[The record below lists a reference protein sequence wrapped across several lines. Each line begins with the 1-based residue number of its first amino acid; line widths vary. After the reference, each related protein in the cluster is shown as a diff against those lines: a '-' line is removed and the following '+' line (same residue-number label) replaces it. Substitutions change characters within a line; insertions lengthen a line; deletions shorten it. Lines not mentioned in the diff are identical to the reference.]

1 MQIKAFA
8 GLVDYFPHPNGKEIP
23 MAKHV
28 LSRRATLMALA
39 VGSVVAL
46 TSSGTWAQEKSQI
59 AADARNAVQAMGK
72 TLANGGF
79 SFHEQTIRE
88 YTDANGQP
96 LHIFHSANVVVR
108 RPDRLAVDATGDDG
122 ATKVVY
128 DGRTLTLYSVD
139 TKRYATLVVSGPIGK
154 MLTEASKKMGMDFP
168 LADLL
173 AENPAA
179 AFLAGITS
187 GYLVN
192 TVSIDGVP
200 CLHMFFVQPP
210 GIELELW
217 TEKSAQAL
225 PRRLIVTYRSLPGE
239 PRFIAAL
246 SDWKTAINPPDSDF
260 EFHVPEGATRV
271 ELGQEKPQ

>member
-1 MQIKAFA
+1 M
-8 GLVDYFPHPNGKEIP
+8 P
-23 MAKHV
+23 KHV
-28 LSRRATLMALA
+28 LPRRAALMALA
-39 VGSVVAL
+39 VGSVMAL
-46 TSSGTWAQEKSQI
+46 TSSGAWAQEKPQI
-59 AADARNAVQAMGK
+59 APEAQNAVQAMGK

-96 LHIFHSANVVVR
+96 LHIFHSADVLVR

-122 ATKVVY
+122 ATKVAY
-128 DGRTLTLYSVD
+128 DGEKLILYSAA
-139 TKRYATLVVSGPIGK
+139 TNKYASLPITGSIEQ
-154 MLTEASKKMGMDFP
+154 MLAEASQKMGMDFP

-173 AENPAA
+173 ADNPDA

-187 GYLVN
+187 GYVVN

-200 CLHMFFVQPP
+200 CLHMFFTQPP

-217 TEKSAQAL
+217 AEKNDQAL
-225 PRRLIVTYRSLPGE
+225 PRRLIVTYRSIPGE

-246 SDWKTAINPPDSDF
+246 ADWKTGINPPDSDF
-260 EFHVPEGATRV
+260 AFQPPGGATKIDIGQV
-271 ELGQEKPQ
+271 EQEKRQ